1 MGRMAASIDL
11 LKRLLPA
18 GLLFLFWS
26 ARAEI
31 VPVNTLV
38 GKAYNGNF
46 ELSYEHFP
54 LNSEGV

>member
-1 MGRMAASIDL
+1 MGSMTASIDH

-18 GLLFLFWS
+18 GLLFLFCS

-38 GKAYNGNF
+38 GKAYDGNF
-46 ELSYEHFP
+46 KLSYEHFP